1 LFVFLPRSVVMLRHP
16 VVVAVVATTLA
27 SGSADLSACGDK
39 FLRIGRSERFRGYA
53 AVHPSSI
60 LIYTP
65 TKSTPAGI
73 KDFESL
79 LKRAGHKTLAVE
91 NGASLSQ
98 IFAAAQYDVVI
109 ADYADTGKIKKELQ
123 LVASKP
129 GLLPILYKPTKAVAE
144 EAAKEYHSLIK
155 PDAMSKHDALAEIDR
170 LIEARLKGTAG
181 ADATR

>member
-1 LFVFLPRSVVMLRHP
+1 MLRHLL
-16 VVVAVVATTLA
+16 VVAVVATTLA
-27 SGSADLSACGDK
+27 SDSADLSACGDK

-65 TKSTPAGI
+65 TDSTPAGI

-91 NGASLSQ
+91 NGVRLSQ
-98 IFAAAQYDVVI
+98 VFAAAKYDVVI
-109 ADYADTGKIKKELQ
+109 AAYADTGKIKEELQ
-123 LVASKP
+123 FVASKP
-129 GLLPILYKPTKAVAE
+129 GLLPILYKPTKAVAA
-144 EAAKEYHSLIK
+144 EAEKEYHSLIK

-170 LIEARLKGTAG
+170 LMEVRLKGTAG
-181 ADATR
+181 ADAPR